1 MGTELIN
8 VWVLFFLRVNTFCP
22 AVNTTGNYRK
32 KSPGSYFG
40 RITGADYVCCLT
52 SVVLPKT

>member
-1 MGTELIN
+1 MGS
-8 VWVLFFLRVNTFCP
+8 VLFAGEIHFCP